1 MEEFSQAKQEAFEVK
16 VRNQFL
22 EKEKTT
28 LSSELA
34 TKDQELLL
42 QKQENAKL
50 KERLERLENKDYD
63 IK

>member
-1 MEEFSQAKQEAFEVK
+1 LEEFSQAKQEAFEVK